1 MTLLTGNIVVDGVR
15 LAYRDQGR
23 GMPVIFIHGTPSH
36 SYEWRDVVPH
46 IEAGGFRA
54 VTYDLLGYG
63 RSERPV
69 DRDTSVA
76 AQTDLLAHLLDALDI
91 DRADIVAHDI
101 GGAIGLRFAVAR
113 PERVRRLLVI
123 DSVSYDSWR
132 SPTWRR
138 IIDEHLD
145 DCMSMSQE
153 AFDDLL
159 TRQLAMTVADA
170 SLMTGDVLRAYLAP
184 HRSTL
189 GRASLR
195 PPDDPSGP
203 TGPTCRRPYGPPAP
217 ESDETAGAGAVGS
230 SSSRLRARSRR
241 TLPRPRG
248 HGLPRVDVLQRD
260 RGPSTGPT
268 RRGVTAVR
276 RCAPASRRRT
286 GEAHR
291 WVRTADASRGSPGGC
306 GAPSSC
312 GASSRT

>member
-46 IEAGGFRA
+46 VEAGGFRA

-113 PERVRRLLVI
+113 PERVRRLMVI
-123 DSVSYDSWR
+123 DSVSYDSWP

-184 HRSTL
+184 HRSAL
-189 GRASLR
+189 GRASFFEHQVRHYDAKYTEEIGDALGRLTMPVRLLWGEEDQWQPLR
-195 PPDDPSGP
+195 YARRLGDAIPDADLVTVPDAGHFLMED
-203 TGPTCRRPYGPPAP
+203 AP
-217 ESDETAGAGAVGS
+217 E
-230 SSSRLRARSRR
+230 
-241 TLPRPRG
+241 
-248 HGLPRVDVLQRD
+248 RVVEEIRNFL
-260 RGPSTGPT
+260 
-268 RRGVTAVR
+268 A
-276 RCAPASRRRT
+276 AP
-286 GEAHR
+286 
-291 WVRTADASRGSPGGC
+291 
-306 GAPSSC
+306 
-312 GASSRT
+312 